1 MLQLIHFLIAM
12 VKSPSKTLAPKRKFG
27 HLALEGGED
36 ASSATAKLNN
46 LTQFTQ
52 GTTMDVSL
60 DLEEVSLLTLR
71 LFGLSI
77 PFFYLYISLG
87 I

>member
-36 ASSATAKLNN
+36 ATAKLNN

-52 GTTMDVSL
+52 GPAMDVSWL
-60 DLEEVSLLTLR
+60 WSKLTFRFLLL
-71 LFGLSI
+71 LS
-77 PFFYLYISLG
+77 
-87 I
+87 